1 MKRTLL
7 YDCSYGLKR
16 TFLKTYKLSHMFLKL
31 LRLITNM
38 INIVNKAISGLN
50 ERIILENDELL

>member
-1 MKRTLL
+1 
-7 YDCSYGLKR
+7 
-16 TFLKTYKLSHMFLKL
+16 MFLRL

-38 INIVNKAISGLN
+38 INIVKKAIIGLN